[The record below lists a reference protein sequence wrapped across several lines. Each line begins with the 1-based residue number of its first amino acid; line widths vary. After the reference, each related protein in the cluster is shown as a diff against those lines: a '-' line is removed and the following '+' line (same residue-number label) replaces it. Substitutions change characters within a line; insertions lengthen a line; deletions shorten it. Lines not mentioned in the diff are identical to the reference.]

1 MLLPPPVS
9 TLQRPPLPPPWT
21 PPKRGT
27 PGTAGAAG
35 SRGGHELSGARAT
48 PTYTR
53 TSYIGPATFPWQR
66 KNIRDWVSTL
76 RDTTWGAAESNS
88 RSNGNRLRCRGPAQ
102 PERLRALAPPF
113 SRAARIRLTWV

>member
-1 MLLPPPVS
+1 MEQSFYYSCLKQCSLLLPPPVS

-27 PGTAGAAG
+27 PGTAGAAR

-53 TSYIGPATFPWQR
+53 TSYIGPATFPWE
-66 KNIRDWVSTL
+66 KTNIRAWVSTL
-76 RDTTWGAAESNS
+76 RAPTRDAAYSHTPS
-88 RSNGNRLRCRGPAQ
+88 TRK
-102 PERLRALAPPF
+102 
-113 SRAARIRLTWV
+113 